1 MSRRSRARLRHAA
14 LVGVCLLAVVTQS
27 GRVRGQTASRLSTV
41 LADLARAYS
50 LENASFP
57 TAQATGVPP
66 EDHLPASVRDA
77 LRARHLR
84 INPRG
89 EVQIYVLVNEVNDDV
104 RAQLASAGATIEIE
118 DAGARRIQAR
128 VPVSR
133 LEALSQLPAVNAVRP
148 PTYARH
154 RSGAVQT
161 EGDSILRADRARQ
174 QLGLDGTGVRVGV
187 LSDGVKG
194 VFATGCTAT
203 CGAAAGGPISTGDL
217 PDAAGVRNAA
227 GVLTSSSGGIT
238 GRSFQS
244 DSDLEG
250 LPSGTCAFAGAGAE
264 GTALLEIVH
273 DLAPGAKLSFAN
285 ADTDMAFNNAVNYLA
300 SGNDVVVDD
309 LGFFGLPYDGS
320 STVSRNTATALNND
334 QNPIRGYFTSVGNSA
349 DEHYLGTYT
358 DSGVDG
364 QTISGITTAG
374 HLHLFQRSNDTTDI
388 LGLGAQPYNVISL
401 PTNGEVAIFLTWD
414 DAFGGSSNDYNLY
427 LVRQSN
433 GSVVARSTDTQSGTQ
448 DPVEFI
454 DFTNSGD
461 PGLFRIVVQN
471 VNDGAKPKQLNLYSF
486 EPECAQDGPRLL
498 ANGHHERHNYNT
510 ATRSVSAQS
519 DSGGSP
525 VSVVSVGAICSAS
538 AAAAAV
544 FAGSP
549 APSESCNDRSN
560 STIEFYSS
568 LGPTIDGR
576 TKPDVSGIDGVSVTG
591 AGGFPRTFFGTSAAA
606 PHVASIAALVLQAAP
621 CLGGGAQDALAPAS
635 ARGRLRSLIVD
646 NADHL
651 GSPTPNNKFGSGR
664 ADALSSVE
672 KTLPAFKGASSL
684 TVDGNTGGGAKV
696 SASQLGFRDPTGC
709 ALTGLT
715 WTGGCGTS
723 PGDSLTCPFGT
734 TEVHVRASNNGVT
747 FGDSA
752 DIKVTVTN
760 FSVGASPSTAT
771 VAGGT
776 AATYTVT
783 LTAKGGAY
791 GAPVALSC
799 TNLPPLAA
807 CSFAPATVTPGTNSA
822 QSKLTISTGTKAT
835 TEVLTPERETPSN
848 GVGRGVAADPVAIPA
863 ALAVTAAL
871 VLLVRYRRPPALRSA
886 GLTLACMAMA
896 LVPACGGSSSGNNG
910 SVGGGTNGLVTISPA
925 TLTFAAQTINLTSAA
940 QTVTVKNGTASA
952 LTISS
957 ITANGDYAQS
967 NTCGTSLAASAS
979 CAIAVTFTPRAAG
992 TRTGSLVVT
1001 DSGAGSPRTVTLT
1014 GAGQTGTT
1022 PAGTYSIGVAGTA
1035 GTLVQSSQVTLTV
1048 Q

>member
-1 MSRRSRARLRHAA
+1 VAAVCAVAALTQPARL
-14 LVGVCLLAVVTQS
+14 
-27 GRVRGQTASRLSTV
+27 RGQTASRLSTV
-41 LADLARAYS
+41 LADLARASALERGS
-50 LENASFP
+50 LT
-57 TAQATGVPP
+57 TAQATGLPP
-66 EDHLPASVRDA
+66 PDHLPASVRDA

-89 EVQIYVLVNEVNDDV
+89 EVQIYVLVSDVTDDV
-104 RAQLASAGATIEIE
+104 RAQLASVGATIEIE

-128 VPVSR
+128 VPVSH
-133 LEALSQLPAVNAVRP
+133 LEALSQLPNVNAVRP

-154 RSGAVQT
+154 RSGAKQT

-194 VFATGCTAT
+194 VFATGCTGT
-203 CGAAAGGPISTGDL
+203 CGGAAGGPIATGDV
-217 PDAAGVRNAA
+217 PDATGVRNGA

-238 GRSFQS
+238 GRSFQA

-250 LPSGTCAFAGAGAE
+250 LPSGTCSFAGAGAE

-273 DLAPGAKLSFAN
+273 DLAPGATLSFAN

-300 SGNDVVVDD
+300 SSNDVVVDD
-309 LGFFGLPYDGS
+309 LGFFGLPYDGT
-320 STVSRNTATALNND
+320 STVSRNTANALNND

-364 QTISGITTAG
+364 QTVSGITTAG
-374 HLHLFQRSNDTTDI
+374 HLHLFQRSGDTTDI

-471 VNDGAKPKQLNLYSF
+471 VNDAAKPKQLNLYSF

-498 ANGHHERHNYNT
+498 ANGRHERHNYNT

-549 APSESCNDRSN
+549 APSESCNDRTN

-606 PHVASIAALVLQAAP
+606 PHVAGIAALVLQAAP
-621 CLGGGAQDALAPAS
+621 CLAGSAQNALPPAA

-651 GSPTPNNKFGSGR
+651 GSPIPNNRFGSGR
-664 ADALSSVE
+664 ADALASVE
-672 KTLPAFKGASSL
+672 KTLPAFKGSSSL
-684 TVDGNTGGGAKV
+684 TVDGNTAGGAKV

-709 ALTGLT
+709 TLTGLS

-760 FSVGASPSTAT
+760 FSVGTSPSTAT

-776 AATYTVT
+776 SATYTVT

-791 GAPVALSC
+791 RAPVALSC

-807 CSFAPATVTPGTNSA
+807 CSFAPATVTPGTGSA
-822 QSKLTISTGTKAT
+822 QSKLTISTGTRAAQ
-835 TEVLTPERETPSN
+835 VLTPTHEAPSN
-848 GVGRGVAADPVAIPA
+848 EVQSGPSDPAALPA
-863 ALAVTAAL
+863 ALAVTGVL
-871 VLLVRYRRPPALRSA
+871 VLLVRSRRPPALRTA
-886 GLTLACMAMA
+886 GVTLACTALV
-896 LVPACGGSSSGNNG
+896 LVPACGGSSSRNNG
-910 SVGGGTNGLVTISPA
+910 SLGGGTNGLVTVSPA
-925 TLTFAAQTINLTSAA
+925 SLTFAAQTINLTSAA
-940 QTVTVKNGTASA
+940 QTITLKNGTAGA

-957 ITANGDYAQS
+957 ITANGDFAQS
-967 NTCGTSLAASAS
+967 NTCGTSLGASAS
-979 CAIAVTFTPRAAG
+979 CSIAVTFTPTAAG
-992 TRTGSLVVT
+992 TRTGSIVVT

-1022 PAGTYSIGVAGTA
+1022 PAGTYSIGVSGTA